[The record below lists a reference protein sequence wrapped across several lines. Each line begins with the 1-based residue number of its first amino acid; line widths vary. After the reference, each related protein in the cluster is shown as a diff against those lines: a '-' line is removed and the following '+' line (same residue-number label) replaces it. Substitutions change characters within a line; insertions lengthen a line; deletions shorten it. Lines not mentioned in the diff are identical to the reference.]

1 MTGVF
6 VIRPRDDEA
15 WGERGSCSVIV
26 TSEGKQMNN
35 VEDLDV
41 FKLAHQLALKT
52 YSATKAFPKEELFS
66 LGDQTRRAASR
77 RHSFRRFENSR
88 NVEVPLSPILGI

>member
-1 MTGVF
+1 MGVF
-6 VIRPRDDEA
+6 VLRARDDEA
-15 WGERGSCSVIV
+15 WGERGSCFVIV
-26 TSEGKQMNN
+26 TPEEKQMNS

-52 YSATKAFPKEELFS
+52 YSVTKVFPKEELFS

-77 RHSFRRFENSR
+77 RE
-88 NVEVPLSPILGI
+88 LSKRANLPWFSIRETI